1 MGKVLQDVLERSAGV
16 VSAGGVPVVLLDIDS
31 TLFQTAERHRRILID
46 FARARQDDVLLAFAA
61 STSAADYGWSVDGPL
76 VAAGLDTPEL
86 CADLQAFWVPRF
98 FSGAY
103 AQLDLPTPGAVAF
116 VHALA
121 DAGVLVVY
129 LTGRTAPEM
138 AEGTVTLLQHS
149 GMPLFD
155 GRTTLVMKPSHAVT
169 DVAFKTQILT
179 RLTRLGQVVATF
191 ENEPHHANG
200 FREAFPN
207 ALHVWLDTSHSP
219 GAPPLHPSVQVLR
232 DFTGA

>member
-1 MGKVLQDVLERSAGV
+1 MGALLQDLIARAGIV
-16 VSAGGVPVVLLDIDS
+16 ASTGGVPVVLLDLDS

-46 FARARQDDVLLAFAA
+46 FARARGDDALLAFAA
-61 STSAADYGWSVDGPL
+61 STSSADYGWSVEGPL
-76 VAAGLDTPEL
+76 VAAGLDSPEL
-86 CADLQAFWVPRF
+86 CAELQAFWAPRF
-98 FSGAY
+98 FSGTY
-103 AQLDLPTPGAVAF
+103 AQLDLPTPGAVSF

-129 LTGRTAPEM
+129 LTGRTAPDM
-138 AEGTVTLLQHS
+138 AEGTVTLLQRS

-155 GRTTLVMKPSHAVT
+155 GRTVLVMKPGDGVT

-200 FREAFPN
+200 FREAFPD
-207 ALHVWLDTSHSP
+207 AVHVWLDTSHSP
-219 GAPPLHPSVQVLR
+219 GAPPLHPDIRVMR